1 MKKLLSLAAATL
13 ALVGVG
19 QTLAASSVDLSIKGS
34 ITPAACTPMLANGG
48 VVDHGKISAK
58 DLVFN
63 GNTVLPEALLPLSIS
78 CEAPTLV
85 AVKSKDNRAGT
96 SAEWEGALPNFGL
109 GLAAGNVKI
118 GWYTLKMIN
127 ATVDN
132 APGRLIESVN
142 GQAWF
147 EAPDNTVWQPDWM
160 RTVNGA
166 SSVDPV
172 PQPLMVMRTDVVIAT
187 TITRARDL
195 PLSEEILI
203 DGSAT
208 LDIVYL

>member
-1 MKKLLSLAAATL
+1 MKKLLNLVAATL

-19 QTLAASSVDLSIKGS
+19 QTLAASSVELSVKGS
-34 ITPAACTPMLANGG
+34 ITPAACMPVLANGG

-58 DLVFN
+58 DLPFH
-63 GNTVLPEALLPLSIS
+63 GNTVLPEAKLQLSIS

-96 SAEWEGALPNFGL
+96 SAENENFRPNFGL
-109 GLAAGNVKI
+109 GLAAGDVKI
-118 GWYTLKMIN
+118 GWYILKMIN
-127 ATVDN
+127 PTADD

-142 GQAWF
+142 GQTWLDA
-147 EAPDNTVWQPDWM
+147 ADNTVWQPGWM
-160 RTVNGA
+160 RTVSG
-166 SSVDPV
+166 SGSGDPV
-172 PQPLMVMRTDVVIAT
+172 PQPLTSMRTDVVIAT
-187 TITRARDL
+187 TITRGRDL

-203 DGSAT
+203 DGNAS